1 MEGLLDEN
9 PKFRALDTAI
19 AKEGFKVILL
29 LRLSPIFPFA
39 LSNYLYGVT
48 SVDFFEYMMGTLIG
62 FFPGTLAYVYG
73 GTVGRLVILWWPARS
88 LGCFLCSAERTLPH
102 YCMYVRPFRKYAL
115 RFLEPYFHRGD
126 LPACSV
132 VPLLIPLIF
141 FF

>member
-1 MEGLLDEN
+1 MLRSTREPVEDLLDEN

-48 SVDFFEYMMGTLIG
+48 SVDFLEYMMGTLIG

-73 GTVGRLVILWWPARS
+73 GTVRRLVL
-88 LGCFLCSAERTLPH
+88 LLFCELFCG
-102 YCMYVRPFRKYAL
+102 
-115 RFLEPYFHRGD
+115 G
-126 LPACSV
+126 SV
-132 VPLLIPLIF
+132 VGGGGAIPLLSLSPSSSSLVF
-141 FF
+141 AVVVGRWGGVMV